1 MGTQKWVPASPVDCW
16 VVLTG
21 VASAVNLSGF
31 GPGTE
36 AVEVRFCRVRDGAF
50 HFWDA
55 VDDFS
60 DVRMDLL
67 FEGDRLYLHDASG
80 KFGAVPLS
88 MTGELAIIVMLAQYP
103 PLPCPVSLPV
113 RCPCLGST
121 HFTDQA
127 MLVSSQTNTC
137 R

>member
-1 MGTQKWVPASPVDCW
+1 M
-16 VVLTG
+16 
-21 VASAVNLSGF
+21 
-31 GPGTE
+31 
-36 AVEVRFCRVRDGAF
+36 RDGAF

-88 MTGELAIIVMLAQYP
+88 MTGELAIMLCLP
-103 PLPCPVSLPV
+103 RPFPRPLPCP
-113 RCPCLGST
+113 
-121 HFTDQA
+121 
-127 MLVSSQTNTC
+127 
-137 R
+137 